1 MPKGWRTACSGA
13 GFKAILHMCTC
24 MWRQTCWSTESI
36 DKKFDNL
43 FASISLQAF
52 YCWEVD
58 ILTQLI
64 LSTSVQLKLEWQAIE
79 CKVFAKFYL
88 SPCSYMLN
96 HHPRTLVIN
105 PHPSI
110 LSPQS
115 PAAASAISWIVH
127 CHESG
132 CLDFHQSII
141 NQLLSH
147 PPSQQYTH
155 LASSFNSPFHP
166 LSCHSMELPL
176 QCVFKYF
183 FRPHLFP
190 QKPHSIIIA
199 HISPDDGS
207 CAESQLDSRSVTLS
221 ESI

>member
-1 MPKGWRTACSGA
+1 M
-13 GFKAILHMCTC
+13 
-24 MWRQTCWSTESI
+24 
-36 DKKFDNL
+36 
-43 FASISLQAF
+43 
-52 YCWEVD
+52 
-58 ILTQLI
+58 
-64 LSTSVQLKLEWQAIE
+64 
-79 CKVFAKFYL
+79 
-88 SPCSYMLN
+88 
-96 HHPRTLVIN
+96 IN

-176 QCVFKYF
+176 QWVLFLFPPETTLDHYRPYISWWWRLCWKSIRFPISNIEWVHLESAGPIWGAALIE
-183 FRPHLFP
+183 FRPEHTILKHTGQYWP
-190 QKPHSIIIA
+190 AAYQPKP
-199 HISPDDGS
+199 
-207 CAESQLDSRSVTLS
+207 SRVKYKGRH
-221 ESI
+221 